1 MRKAHSFLREGDQ
14 QDIEY
19 RTGPPTGRVALP
31 SMRRYADRMPSVKT
45 RELDQIDKELLNLIQ
60 VAFPLESRPFEFL
73 ADKLGVSEDDVIKRL
88 DALKH
93 DKIIRQIS
101 MIFDTR
107 ALGYK
112 SSLIASRAPEGR
124 VDEVADVIS
133 QHPGVSHNYRR
144 NHEFNIWWTIAVPP
158 ESSLEEHVQAVH
170 DLAGAESTRVM
181 QTIKMFKIGVD
192 LDMTGKRPMDA
203 KTTLPAYQAPRAGR
217 DPLTSLEIAALREL
231 QEDISLEPAP
241 YDSMAKRIGIDE
253 AQLLEMAHAFIA
265 DGLARRFAAVM
276 HHRQAGFVAN
286 AMSVWH
292 VPAERIEEVG
302 CEMAGFAAVSH
313 CYQRPTYPDWPY
325 NLFGMLH
332 ARTKEECEVAAE
344 AIERQTGVTERR
356 MLYSTKEYK
365 KVRVRYYT
373 DDFFEWESRH
383 LGGNGS
389 GA

>member
-1 MRKAHSFLREGDQ
+1 M
-14 QDIEY
+14 
-19 RTGPPTGRVALP
+19 T
-31 SMRRYADRMPSVKT
+31 SVKT
-45 RELDQIDKELLNLIQ
+45 RELDQIDQELLNLIQ
-60 VAFPLESRPFEFL
+60 VAFPLEPRPFKFL
-73 ADKLGVSEDDVIKRL
+73 ADKLGTSEDDVLARL
-88 DALKH
+88 EALKQ
-93 DKIIRQIS
+93 DRIIRQIS

-112 SSLIASRAPEGR
+112 SSLVASRAPEGK

-133 QHPGVSHNYRR
+133 AHPGVSHNYRR

-158 ESSLEEHVQAVH
+158 ESSLEDHIQRVH
-170 DLAGAESTRVM
+170 DLAGAESTRIM
-181 QTIKMFKIGVD
+181 QTIRMFKIGVD

-203 KTTLPAYQAPRAGR
+203 KTTLPAYHAPRRNAE
-217 DPLTSLEIAALREL
+217 PLTTLEIAALRQL
-231 QEDISLEPAP
+231 QEDIALEPTP
-241 YDSMAKRIGIDE
+241 YNSMARRIQIDE
-253 AQLLEMAHAFIA
+253 GALLALAHGFID

-286 AMSVWH
+286 AMSVWQ
-292 VPAERIEEVG
+292 VPEDRIEEVG
-302 CEMAGFAAVSH
+302 YAMAGFAAVSH

-344 AIERQTGVTERR
+344 AIKDQTGITERR

-373 DDFFEWESRH
+373 DDFFEWERTY
-383 LGGNGS
+383 LNGS
-389 GA
+389 A

>member
-1 MRKAHSFLREGDQ
+1 
-14 QDIEY
+14 
-19 RTGPPTGRVALP
+19 
-31 SMRRYADRMPSVKT
+31 MPSVKT

-60 VAFPLESRPFEFL
+60 VAFPLEPRPFAFL
-73 ADKLGVSEDDVIKRL
+73 ADKLGIGEDDVIARL
-88 DALKH
+88 AALKQ

-112 SSLIASRAPEGR
+112 SSLIASRAPEGH

-133 QHPGVSHNYRR
+133 EHPGVSHNYRR

-158 ESSLEEHVQAVH
+158 ESSLEDHVQAVH

-203 KTTLPAYQAPRAGR
+203 KTTLPAYHAPKREQR
-217 DPLTSLEIAALREL
+217 PLTQVEIAALREL
-231 QEDISLEPAP
+231 QEDITLEPAP
-241 YDSMAKRIGIDE
+241 YAGMAERIGIDE
-253 AQLLEMAHAFIA
+253 ATILRMAHGFID

-286 AMSVWH
+286 AMSVWQ
-292 VPAERIEEVG
+292 VPEDRIETVG
-302 CEMAGFAAVSH
+302 YEMAGFAAVSH

-332 ARTKEECEVAAE
+332 ARTKEECEEAAI
-344 AIERQTGVTERR
+344 AIEDQTGIHDRR

-365 KVRVRYYT
+365 KIRVRYYT
-373 DDFFEWESRH
+373 DDFFEWERRH
-383 LGGNGS
+383 LSGNGS
-389 GA
+389 TNGSA